1 MAIRRRATGLTL
13 IELVVVV
20 AIVALLGTIAV
31 PSYRSYLLRSH
42 RVEAKAALLGLAVAQ
57 ERFYLQHNR
66 YAADAELDIAPPAGL
81 GLRTTS
87 ERGLYAIAIDAAD
100 AAGFTASA
108 TAIGPAGRRRAVR
121 RVHVEP
127 ERRERRHE
135 RRLLGSVSRING
147 VRAVPL
153 SWKRS

>member
-1 MAIRRRATGLTL
+1 MQPSFDAICPRARGLTL

-20 AIVALLGTIAV
+20 AIVALLATMAV

-66 YAADAELDIAPPAGL
+66 YAADAELDAAPPAGL

-87 ERGLYAIAIDAAD
+87 ERGLYAIAIDQAD

-108 TAIGPAGRRRAVR
+108 TAIGPQADDAQCAVFTMNQTDEKGGTSTECWDR
-121 RVHVEP
+121 
-127 ERRERRHE
+127 
-135 RRLLGSVSRING
+135 
-147 VRAVPL
+147 
-153 SWKRS
+153 